1 VPPCTVISQ
10 KSELCTIVKSG
21 RVIMLKMSRGPK
33 VNRMPDF
40 LAKNFDDAQSELVN
54 DKNLLWDGVNIR
66 ERG

>member
-1 VPPCTVISQ
+1 
-10 KSELCTIVKSG
+10 
-21 RVIMLKMSRGPK
+21 MLKMSRGPK
-33 VNRMPDF
+33 VDRMPDF